1 MKIDLRSFSKLVV
14 LVWIISIGTVSYLSL
29 IPTAELPFEFR
40 WSDKLCH
47 SLAYLWLSV
56 LPFYGFT
63 KAHRAVT
70 AAFLMIPLGVGLE
83 IIQAFVPERL
93 FSLSDM
99 IANSFGA
106 SIGIFYGRYLVGNR
120 WALRKTT

>member
-1 MKIDLRSFSKLVV
+1 MKIDLRSFSRLVV

-29 IPTAELPFEFR
+29 IPTAELPFDFR

-63 KAHRAVT
+63 KDKKALT
-70 AAFLMIPLGVGLE
+70 AAFLMIPLGIGLE
-83 IIQAFVPERL
+83 FVQAFVPERL
-93 FSLSDM
+93 FSLGDM
-99 IANSFGA
+99 IANGFGA
-106 SIGIFYGRYLVGNR
+106 SIGILYGRYLIR
-120 WALRKTT
+120 HR

>member
-1 MKIDLRSFSKLVV
+1 MKIDVRSFSRLVV
-14 LVWIISIGTVSYLSL
+14 LVWIISIGTVSYFSL
-29 IPTAELPFEFR
+29 IPTAEFPFDFR

-63 KAHRAVT
+63 KAQRALK
-70 AAFLMIPLGVGLE
+70 AAFLMIPLGIGLE
-83 IIQAFVPERL
+83 FAQVFVPERL
-93 FSLSDM
+93 FSLGDM

-120 WALRKTT
+120 